1 MFKVIR
7 NAWSIPDLRRKILF
21 TLLIIIVFRIGS
33 VIPVPFLDSN
43 VLSAVM
49 APATDVMDGSSNMI
63 AYLNTLSGGAFSNA
77 TLFAMGITPY
87 INSSIIIQLLCVAI
101 PALERLT
108 KEGEAGR
115 RKIGTITRYV
125 TVALGLIQ
133 GTAYFFYLKNTVCTT
148 EGDYYGQHITVYNEG
163 FSMVFAGI
171 VIVLVFTAGTALMMW
186 LGEQINKY
194 GIGNGISILLFAGII
209 ARLPVTVRDLGMF
222 WSLGFGGGEAGV
234 AQPKYFIFVILWIIL
249 FLAIIWLITFMQD
262 AERRIPIQYAKRVVG
277 RKMYGGQS
285 SFLPIKVTLGGV
297 LPIIFASSILSI
309 PSTINLFLNIKEGFW
324 AGFFNAFNSNNWLYI
339 VLYFILILMF
349 AYFYTTIQYNPVE
362 MANNLKSNN
371 GTVPGIRPGAPT
383 ANYIKNILSRI
394 TLIGALFLSVIALV
408 PLIYGAATQMGRLSM
423 GGTSII
429 IIVGVALETV
439 KQLESQMMMRHYK
452 GFLD

>member
-1 MFKVIR
+1 MFKTIR
-7 NAWSIPDLRRKILF
+7 NAWTIPDLRRKLLF

-33 VIPVPFLDSN
+33 VIPVPFIDTAALQE
-43 VLSAVM
+43 AM
-49 APATDVMDGSSNMI
+49 APANSVTSDASNNMI

-77 TLFAMGITPY
+77 TIFAMGITPY

-101 PALERLT
+101 PALERLS

-115 RKIGTITRYV
+115 KKIGTITRYV
-125 TVALGLIQ
+125 TVGLGLIQ
-133 GTAYFFYLKNTVCTT
+133 GTAYFFYLHNSN
-148 EGDYYGQHITVYNEG
+148 ITKYREG
-163 FSMVFAGI
+163 FTMVFAAI

-186 LGEQINKY
+186 LGEQINKN

-209 ARLPVTVRDLGMF
+209 ARLPFTINMLIEYWKLG
-222 WSLGFGGGEAGV
+222 LGTGEAGS
-234 AQPKYFIFVILWIIL
+234 AQPQYFAFVVLWVLI
-249 FLAIIWLITFMQD
+249 FLAVIWIITFMQD
-262 AERRIPIQYAKRVVG
+262 SERRIPIQYAKRVVG

-285 SFLPIKVTLGGV
+285 SHLPIKVALGGV

-309 PSTINLFLNIKEGFW
+309 PSTINLFLNVKEGFLK
-324 AGFFNAFNSNNWLYI
+324 GFFDLFNSSSWLYI
-339 VLYFILILMF
+339 GLYFILILMF
-349 AYFYTTIQYNPVE
+349 AYFYTTIQYNPIE

-383 ANYIKNILSRI
+383 AEYIKKILSRI

-408 PLIYGAATQMGRLSM
+408 PLVYGKFTNMGNLSL

-429 IIVGVALETV
+429 IVVGFALETV

>member
-1 MFKVIR
+1 MFKVIK
-7 NAWSIPDLRRKILF
+7 NAWSIPDLRKKILF

-33 VIPVPFLDSN
+33 VIPVPFLDAN
-43 VLSAVM
+43 VLAEVM
-49 APATDVMDGSSNMI
+49 KPATDMTDAGSNMI

-101 PALERLT
+101 PALERLS

-115 RKIGTITRYV
+115 RKIGTITRYT

-133 GTAYFFYLKNTVCTT
+133 GTAYFFYLKNTICQT
-148 EGDYYGQHITVYNEG
+148 GDYVGKNITVYNEG

-186 LGEQINKY
+186 LGEQINKN
-194 GIGNGISILLFAGII
+194 GIGNGISILLFAGIV
-209 ARLPVTVRDLGMF
+209 ARFPATINDLISI
-222 WSLGFGGGEAGV
+222 WKLGAGDGTAGS
-234 AQPKYFIFVILWIIL
+234 AQPKYFAFVIVWVVM
-249 FLAIIWLITFMQD
+249 FLAIIWLITYMQD
-262 AERRIPIQYAKRVVG
+262 SERRIPIQYAKRVVG

-285 SFLPIKVTLGGV
+285 SHLPIKVALGGV

-309 PSTINLFLNIKEGFW
+309 PSTVNLFLNIKDGFW
-324 AGFFNAFNSNNWLYI
+324 GAFFSAFNSTNWLYI

-362 MANNLKSNN
+362 MANNLKQNN

-383 ANYIKNILSRI
+383 AAYIKNILSRV
-394 TLIGALFLSVIALV
+394 TLIGALFLSFIALV
-408 PLIYGAATQMGRLSM
+408 PLIFGAVTGLGRLSM

-429 IIVGVALETV
+429 IVVGVALETV
-439 KQLESQMMMRHYK
+439 KQLESQMMMRHYR